1 MYKYIYFYFISL
13 EYHGN
18 ISCLIRLVGPA
29 VNKINKN
36 FQNAIRLTERLPIT
50 LRFLANGDSHC
61 RTTYLL
67 TLSEQSVR
75 LTSQLFETQMNT
87 DARLH
92 LVREICNKTD
102 LCRLATGTGQSRK
115 YRELLTRQN

>member
-1 MYKYIYFYFISL
+1 
-13 EYHGN
+13 
-18 ISCLIRLVGPA
+18 LIRLVGPA

-61 RTTYLL
+61 RTTYLF

-87 DARLH
+87 DARL
-92 LVREICNKTD
+92 
-102 LCRLATGTGQSRK
+102 
-115 YRELLTRQN
+115 LLFVKFVTRQIFADWRREPARVANTANF